1 MMLMRYLARQNS
13 DQWSLQVALFPG
25 QTKRVLLHIPDV
37 CHVLSVSLLKMKCM
51 IHVYPRSPRQGEL
64 LELPAHHLPHPLLLR
79 DVPHPGL
86 QLPPQ
91 QQLQEQNIFQAAE
104 VSTST
109 IYLFTAHQW
118 SVPSGWSVLVH
129 LHESWYLRWKQGK
142 ADTIIWSILYFLH
155 FVNYI

>member
-1 MMLMRYLARQNS
+1 M
-13 DQWSLQVALFPG
+13 FTG

-37 CHVLSVSLLKMKCM
+37 RHVLSVSLLKMKCM
-51 IHVYPRSPRQGEL
+51 ITASAPCSPRQGEL

-104 VSTST
+104 VPAY
-109 IYLFTAHQW
+109 IYNLFIYCAPVVCAEWMIRTCAF
-118 SVPSGWSVLVH
+118 
-129 LHESWYLRWKQGK
+129 
-142 ADTIIWSILYFLH
+142 A
-155 FVNYI
+155 

>member
-1 MMLMRYLARQNS
+1 MITPGCVVYRP
-13 DQWSLQVALFPG
+13 DQKG
-25 QTKRVLLHIPDV
+25 
-37 CHVLSVSLLKMKCM
+37 SVTYTECTSRSQCKFTEDESM
-51 IHVYPRSPRQGEL
+51 ITASAPCSPRQGEL

-118 SVPSGWSVLVH
+118 SVPSG
-129 LHESWYLRWKQGK
+129 
-142 ADTIIWSILYFLH
+142 
-155 FVNYI
+155 

>member
-1 MMLMRYLARQNS
+1 MITPGFAVYRP
-13 DQWSLQVALFPG
+13 DQKGFVTYTGCTSRSQCKF
-25 QTKRVLLHIPDV
+25 TEDE
-37 CHVLSVSLLKMKCM
+37 SM
-51 IHVYPRSPRQGEL
+51 ITASAPCSPRQGEL

-104 VSTST
+104 VFTST

-118 SVPSGWSVLVH
+118 SVPSG
-129 LHESWYLRWKQGK
+129 
-142 ADTIIWSILYFLH
+142 
-155 FVNYI
+155 

>member
-1 MMLMRYLARQNS
+1 
-13 DQWSLQVALFPG
+13 
-25 QTKRVLLHIPDV
+25 
-37 CHVLSVSLLKMKCM
+37 M

-104 VSTST
+104 VNLQS
-109 IYLFTAHQW
+109 IYLLRI
-118 SVPSGWSVLVH
+118 SGLCRVGDQNLFICMNH
-129 LHESWYLRWKQGK
+129 
-142 ADTIIWSILYFLH
+142 DI
-155 FVNYI
+155 